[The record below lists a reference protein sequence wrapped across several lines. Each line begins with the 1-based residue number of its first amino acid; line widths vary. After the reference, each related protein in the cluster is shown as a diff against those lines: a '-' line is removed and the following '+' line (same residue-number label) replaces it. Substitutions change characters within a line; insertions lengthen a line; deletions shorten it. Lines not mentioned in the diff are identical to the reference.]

1 MQNFTIAREN
11 MIESQVRPNGI
22 TDQRLIAAMSKVPR
36 EQFVP
41 DNLKS
46 IAYMDEDIALPVG
59 EGGTRRYLLEPM
71 AFARLVQAAKVQADD
86 IVLDVGGGTGYSA
99 AVLGQLAQ
107 TVVAIESDGALVQ
120 TANENM
126 LRLEASNVAIIESAL
141 KDGYA
146 AEGPYDAIIINGRV
160 GVVPEDLLAQL
171 ADGGRLVAVVG
182 TTDVAQARVY
192 TRSGS
197 QIADRHVF
205 DASIPALSEFDQP
218 NPGFRF

>member
-126 LRLEASNVAIIESAL
+126 LRLEASNVAVIESAL

-205 DASIPALSEFDQP
+205 DASIPALSEFDAP
-218 NPGFRF
+218 PPGFQF

>member
-41 DNLKS
+41 DTLKS

-126 LRLEASNVAIIESAL
+126 LRLEASNVAVIESAL

-182 TTDVAQARVY
+182 PTDVAQARVY

-205 DASIPALSEFDQP
+205 DASIPALSEFDAP
-218 NPGFRF
+218 PPGFQF